1 MVGRLVWT
9 QYGPHKIP
17 MSLDIYSFISLSN
30 LVFEPWDF
38 QKLSFLGL
46 YSDEYDWYHGAPGF
60 TWTDNFADKHLCITL
75 SVCILCTKVFYLLL
89 SVLTYWVLRMSRRAV
104 VEGFNTICF
113 WCGPVP
119 VILVHDKDDIQV
131 GFYVV

>member
-1 MVGRLVWT
+1 M
-9 QYGPHKIP
+9 
-17 MSLDIYSFISLSN
+17 F
-30 LVFEPWDF
+30 
-38 QKLSFLGL
+38 
-46 YSDEYDWYHGAPGF
+46 SDDYDWYHGAPGF
-60 TWTDNFADKHLCITL
+60 TWTENFADKLMYTIDN
-75 SVCILCTKVFYLLL
+75 VLCTKVFYLLL

-131 GFYVV
+131 GSYAV